1 MLNKPLP
8 YMPMIVTKNF
18 SKLILFVFL
27 IFSSLTF
34 AQTPPPPDFGD
45 DVNDEL
51 PIDSHLVVLFGFG
64 VALGYFLLKK
74 NEIGS
79 ITQR

>member
-1 MLNKPLP
+1 MFKKNLP
-8 YMPMIVTKNF
+8 YMPMIITKKF
-18 SKLILFVFL
+18 SKLILFAFL

-64 VALGYFLLKK
+64 VALGYYLLKK
-74 NEIGS
+74 NEIVR
-79 ITQR
+79 IAKK